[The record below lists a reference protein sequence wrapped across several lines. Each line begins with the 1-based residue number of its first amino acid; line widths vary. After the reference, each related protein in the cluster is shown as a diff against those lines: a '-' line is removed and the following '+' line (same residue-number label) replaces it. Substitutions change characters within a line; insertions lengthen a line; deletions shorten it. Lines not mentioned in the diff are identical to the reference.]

1 MDQVQNAFTLRLPT
15 LLNLLSSISSTKLN
29 GWFFSNKGV
38 KLALK
43 IKEKLLGNSDNIFI
57 NLLVIIK
64 NSKLNIILFKVWW
77 KVFIQNNI
85 NLTMIIPEWS
95 PTFTWLS
102 KEIFILNPKVNKS
115 ASNLIQSI
123 CSLYYYA

>member
-15 LLNLLSSISSTKLN
+15 LLNLLSSISSTKLK
-29 GWFFSNKGV
+29 GWLFSNKGV

-95 PTFTWLS
+95 PTFTWFS
-102 KEIFILNPKVNKS
+102 KEIFVLNPKVNKS
-115 ASNLIQSI
+115 ASNLVQSI

>member
-29 GWFFSNKGV
+29 GWLFSNKGV
-38 KLALK
+38 KLALQ
-43 IKEKLLGNSDNIFI
+43 IKEKLLGDSNNIFI

-123 CSLYYYA
+123 CSLYCYT